1 MENTKEKL
9 NEVEAAISQ
18 IEKESE
24 LIKMAIDA
32 SGKEIEEEY
41 AVKIVRSEIDEMAD
55 VLNAISEIVGKGEA
69 VSVNVT
75 QEPDGFNIN
84 WSSDQE

>member
-1 MENTKEKL
+1 MEKTEQKL
-9 NEVEAAISQ
+9 NEVEAALSQ

-55 VLNAISEIVGKGEA
+55 VLNAISEIVGKGET
-69 VSVNVT
+69 VSVSVT
-75 QEPDGFNIN
+75 PDSDDFNIN

>member
-1 MENTKEKL
+1 MEKTEQKL
-9 NEVEAAISQ
+9 NEVEAALSQ

-55 VLNAISEIVGKGEA
+55 VLNAISEIVGKGET
-69 VSVNVT
+69 VSVSVT
-75 QEPDGFNIN
+75 PGSDDFNIN